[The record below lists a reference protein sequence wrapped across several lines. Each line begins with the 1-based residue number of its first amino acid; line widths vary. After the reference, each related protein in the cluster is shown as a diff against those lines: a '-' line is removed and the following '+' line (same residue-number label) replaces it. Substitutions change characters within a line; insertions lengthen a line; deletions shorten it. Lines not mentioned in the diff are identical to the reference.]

1 MMLIEDH
8 AVMRRAMVRLL
19 ETAADVVAVADGA
32 SALAQLASR
41 RFDLVLMDY
50 RLPDMS
56 GVELLRRLR
65 DAQPAARRVLTSGS
79 TVPDLL
85 RLVRDGLAHDF
96 LLKPVPLEDFLK
108 LFDQPTRARPNA
120 RRSRH

>member
-32 SALAQLASR
+32 SALAHVANR

-56 GVELLRRLR
+56 GTELLRLLR
-65 DAQPAARRVLTSGS
+65 DANPSARRVVTSGS

-85 RLVRDGLAHDF
+85 RLVRDGLVHDF
-96 LLKPVPLEDFLK
+96 LLKPVPLEEFLK
-108 LFDQPTRARPNA
+108 LFDHPARARSDA
-120 RRSRH
+120 I